1 MRTVFAL
8 VFFSFSFFFTPFYI
22 LQVPRCFYISYGINV
37 SFLRIFQANYFF
49 PFYIYIYIYIH
60 TYTSITSSWVVAFGE
75 KRKRERKTACF
86 FLFQFLIK
94 YNHRTCC
101 FAACSVPRSSVL
113 WKKREKEERKGEKNF
128 PGNFFRRRRRIK
140 AYRAS
145 QREFR

>member
-8 VFFSFSFFFTPFYI
+8 VFFFFFFPFPFFFTPFYI

-49 PFYIYIYIYIH
+49 PFYIYIY
-60 TYTSITSSWVVAFGE
+60 TYTRITSSWVVAFE
-75 KRKRERKTACF
+75 RKREKKTACF

-101 FAACSVPRSSVL
+101 FAACSVLRSSVL